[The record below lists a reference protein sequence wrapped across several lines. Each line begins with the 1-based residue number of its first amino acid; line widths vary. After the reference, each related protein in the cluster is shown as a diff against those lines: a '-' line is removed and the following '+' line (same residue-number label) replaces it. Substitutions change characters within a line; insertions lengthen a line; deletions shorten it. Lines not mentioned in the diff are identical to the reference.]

1 MDDCKKAVEATGA
14 MIGRSSEVEDDS
26 LPTGCL
32 LQPNKK
38 RAGLKMFGSSVSGPV
53 YNVIFNNV
61 SDQSVE
67 CGNSSSVA
75 LSGVETMGQVT
86 LGLEHNTVTVII
98 TLTGKNSIT
107 LELNSICHN
116 PG

>member
-14 MIGRSSEVEDDS
+14 MIGRSSEAEDDS

-98 TLTGKNSIT
+98 TLTGKDNNI
-107 LELNSICHN
+107 
-116 PG
+116 G